1 MHSLSAHDM
10 NSLQRLSR
18 IFIIIPDRF
27 ISDGNDDQGLNRE
40 IGREVYWREKTLKQK
55 KFESGK
61 GTFEKRNGTDTIPCL
76 RACTDPACP

>member
-1 MHSLSAHDM
+1 M
-10 NSLQRLSR
+10 NSPQRLSR

-61 GTFEKRNGTDTIPCL
+61 GTFEKRRGTDTIPCL
-76 RACTDPACP
+76 RSCTVPACP